1 MRQKILRQLGWYN
14 HINGI
19 SIPESNGFGIAS
31 VSVKSTLSSELPS
44 VGLTITPGLES
55 EVFFVGELLLKK
67 FQKMT
72 IIISIVNAKN
82 TNENEVLPS
91 LLVIKPTTTKLIAA
105 IKISNEEVRTTH
117 CDDHF
122 IQEPLASV

>member
-1 MRQKILRQLGWYN
+1 MVYQSPNLTGLELHLFLLNQRCHPNYQ
-14 HINGI
+14 
-19 SIPESNGFGIAS
+19 
-31 VSVKSTLSSELPS
+31 VSVCRLLL
-44 VGLTITPGLES
+44 GLNQRF
-55 EVFFVGELLLKK
+55 FFVGELLLKK

-82 TNENEVLPS
+82 ANENEVLPS
-91 LLVIKPTTTKLIAA
+91 LLVIKPTTTKPIAA